1 MNQSDN
7 HYLSQFENK
16 MFSCCATTETNKTTT
31 KEKHN
36 KTRAKKTDEEEK
48 PGFDTIA
55 LHGGYT
61 PDTSVVY
68 GIGHGA
74 PRGVPVYRTTP
85 FVFKD
90 TEHAANLF
98 NLSELGNI
106 YSRLMNPTNHVL
118 ESRYAQLE
126 GGHPLSALSVASGT
140 NAIFYAIINLA
151 ANGDNIVSSSSLY
164 GGTYTMMNNLLP
176 DFGITVQFVD
186 GKDPEAFAA
195 AANENTRAFFCESCA
210 NPSLEIC
217 DIEKIAEGAHEIGL
231 PLIVDSTFSTP
242 YLTKPFDHGADV
254 ITNSLTK
261 WIGGHGACLGGII
274 VDKGTFNW
282 GAGEF
287 KECFAL
293 DSFSKTMYLM
303 RILFYFNSTTRE
315 TSPF

>member
-1 MNQSDN
+1 
-7 HYLSQFENK
+7 
-16 MFSCCATTETNKTTT
+16 MFNFFDK
-31 KEKHN
+31 KP
-36 KTRAKKTDEEEK
+36 KKTDEEEK